1 MTINPFY
8 DYSSVLFY
16 LDRDRGGYGGSSGGG
31 DSDKTMGDWR
41 RKEDGGGRGQLYNFF
56 LNQTNFLYEYINPL
70 KISDSDDK
78 FHTAIW
84 LQ

>member
-1 MTINPFY
+1 MTINPRY

-56 LNQTNFLYEYINPL
+56 
-70 KISDSDDK
+70 
-78 FHTAIW
+78 
-84 LQ
+84 